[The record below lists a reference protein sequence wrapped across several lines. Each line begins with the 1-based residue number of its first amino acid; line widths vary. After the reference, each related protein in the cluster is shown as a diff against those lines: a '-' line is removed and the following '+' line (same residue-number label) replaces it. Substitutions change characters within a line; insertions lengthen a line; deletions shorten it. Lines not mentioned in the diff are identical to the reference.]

1 MKTQH
6 KIYQFLIL
14 STLMLLSDSIYSQ
27 VGIGTTNPKA
37 KLDVNGTLRIG
48 TTPIGGLASAKDSI
62 LVIDGQGIVKRIPA
76 VKVINAVGKTI
87 VKGGMSTTNAI
98 LSLNISL
105 NSWQKLRFNNT
116 EFDSNSEFNTS
127 SNIFTAK
134 SSGIYRIDAKIPMNQ
149 IFIGDIGIAAVK
161 RNLGG
166 QETYIA
172 RDYYSNIR
180 VNVLNLIDVGVNP
193 PSRVINGLV
202 RLEKGETLEFRIR
215 STVSLS
221 VLTDR
226 ADTYFNIEQ
235 IGFDN

>member
-105 NSWQKLRFNNT
+105 NSWQKLRFNNI

-134 SSGIYRIDAKIPMNQ
+134 SSGIYRIDAKITMNQ

-180 VNVLNLIDVGVNP
+180 IDVLLIDVGVNP
-193 PSRVINGLV
+193 PSRLINGLV

-215 STVSLS
+215 STISLS
-221 VLTDR
+221 LLTDR

>member
-1 MKTQH
+1 M
-6 KIYQFLIL
+6 
-14 STLMLLSDSIYSQ
+14 
-27 VGIGTTNPKA
+27 
-37 KLDVNGTLRIG
+37 
-48 TTPIGGLASAKDSI
+48 
-62 LVIDGQGIVKRIPA
+62 
-76 VKVINAVGKTI
+76 
-87 VKGGMSTTNAI
+87 
-98 LSLNISL
+98 
-105 NSWQKLRFNNT
+105 RFNNT

-134 SSGIYRIDAKIPMNQ
+134 SSGIYRIDAKITMNQ

-180 VNVLNLIDVGVNP
+180 VNLLNLIDVGVNP

-221 VLTDR
+221 VLTDM